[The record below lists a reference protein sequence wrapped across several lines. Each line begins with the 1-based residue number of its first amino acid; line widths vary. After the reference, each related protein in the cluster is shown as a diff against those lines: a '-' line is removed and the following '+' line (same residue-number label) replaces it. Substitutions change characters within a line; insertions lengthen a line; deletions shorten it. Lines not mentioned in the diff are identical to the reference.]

1 MSSLSS
7 LDWHSRA
14 MNRLLDTASPAPSRV
29 LAEHRQEVLE
39 VIRRHG
45 AKKPRVFGSVARGE
59 DGPSSDIDILVSM
72 RPGTG
77 LLARAALVYDLERI
91 FGEGRVDVV
100 PDYSL
105 RAGSTAFVD
114 ARPI

>member
-1 MSSLSS
+1 V
-7 LDWHSRA
+7 D
-14 MNRLLDTASPAPSRV
+14 RLLDAARPAPSRI
-29 LAEHRQEVLE
+29 LTEHHQEVLD

-45 AKKPRVFGSVARGE
+45 GKNPRVFGSVARGE
-59 DGPSSDIDILVSM
+59 DGPNSDIDILVSM

-77 LLARAALVYDLERI
+77 LLARAAFVYDLEQI
-91 FGEGRVDVV
+91 FGEGRVDIV

-105 RAGSTAFVD
+105 RAGSTAFID